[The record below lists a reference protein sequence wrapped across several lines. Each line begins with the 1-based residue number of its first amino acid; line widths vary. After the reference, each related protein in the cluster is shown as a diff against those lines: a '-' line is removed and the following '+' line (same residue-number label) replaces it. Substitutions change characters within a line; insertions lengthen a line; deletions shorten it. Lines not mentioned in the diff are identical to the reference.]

1 MPRRGRGRLSQ
12 RRACAVRQAVRVAW
26 PGRSASKCGLAH
38 SAQARG
44 RQPATPSAFAAAAAI
59 IHGGRCGHH
68 APARLRWR
76 DLPHAQRLSRRTA
89 RRERLPRARNVA
101 VAQGATT
108 IAATA
113 SAAAAFAAAAFAAA
127 ALALA
132 AAALAGAALAA
143 ALAAAASALGLAVAS
158 TATTTATAHRNRCGG
173 VLQRTKRWIHAHG
186 DPAAKHQLWHWL
198 C

>member
-26 PGRSASKCGLAH
+26 PGRAASKCGLAH

-44 RQPATPSAFAAAAAI
+44 RQPATPSAFASAAAAAI
-59 IHGGRCGHH
+59 IHGGRFGHH
-68 APARLRWR
+68 APARIRWR
-76 DLPHAQRLSRRTA
+76 DLPHAQRLSRRAA

-113 SAAAAFAAAAFAAA
+113 SAASALSLAVASAAS
-127 ALALA
+127 ALGLA
-132 AAALAGAALAA
+132 VAS
-143 ALAAAASALGLAVAS
+143 AASALGLAVAS
-158 TATTTATAHRNRCGG
+158 TATATATAHRNRCGG
-173 VLQRTKRWIHAHG
+173 VLQRTKRWVHAHG
-186 DPAAKHQLWHWL
+186 DPAAKHQFWHWL